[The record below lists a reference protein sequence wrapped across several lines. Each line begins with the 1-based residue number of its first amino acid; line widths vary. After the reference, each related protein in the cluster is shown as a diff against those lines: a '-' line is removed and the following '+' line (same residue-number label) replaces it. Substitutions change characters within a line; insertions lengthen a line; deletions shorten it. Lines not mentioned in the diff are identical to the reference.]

1 MQNIHEI
8 LKAYG
13 LEIPSD
19 KKAEFDKAVIENYK
33 TVAEVE
39 KISDKLEKA
48 SNDLITQKETVTTL
62 TGELQALKDNNATAE
77 DWKAK
82 FETLQ
87 ADISEKEQAAKEEK
101 EKAEHEANILSR
113 YNAVCTDK
121 DGKPLEWSHE
131 AIKDSYLQ
139 KFTDALADEA
149 NTGKSDADIF
159 HALTKD
165 DGAAFKG
172 VQAEVTLKGASPL
185 DGIDDAQARSIM
197 GLK

>member
-101 EKAEHEANILSR
+101 EKAEREANILSR

-121 DGKPLEWSHE
+121 DGKPL
-131 AIKDSYLQ
+131 
-139 KFTDALADEA
+139 
-149 NTGKSDADIF
+149 
-159 HALTKD
+159 
-165 DGAAFKG
+165 
-172 VQAEVTLKGASPL
+172 
-185 DGIDDAQARSIM
+185 
-197 GLK
+197 

>member
-1 MQNIHEI
+1 MNREFLKNIE
-8 LKAYG
+8 G
-13 LEIPSD
+13 LTDEAI
-19 KKAEFDKAVIENYK
+19 
-33 TVAEVE
+33 E
-39 KISDKLEKA
+39 KIMAENGKDIQKAQGSLESVKGELKTA
-48 SNDLITQKETVTTL
+48 KETVTTL
-62 TGELQALKDNNATAE
+62 TGELQALKDNNATAK

-197 GLK
+197 GIK

>member
-8 LKAYG
+8 LKGYG

-101 EKAEHEANILSR
+101 EKAEREANILSR

-121 DGKPLEWSHE
+121 DGKPL
-131 AIKDSYLQ
+131 
-139 KFTDALADEA
+139 
-149 NTGKSDADIF
+149 
-159 HALTKD
+159 
-165 DGAAFKG
+165 
-172 VQAEVTLKGASPL
+172 
-185 DGIDDAQARSIM
+185 
-197 GLK
+197 